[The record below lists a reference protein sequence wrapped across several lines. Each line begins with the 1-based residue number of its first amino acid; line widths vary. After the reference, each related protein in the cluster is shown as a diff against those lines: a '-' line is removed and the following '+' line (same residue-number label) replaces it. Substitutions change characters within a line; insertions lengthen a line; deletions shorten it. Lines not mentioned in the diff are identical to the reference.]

1 MGTIS
6 TLEALRE
13 LYPPVLER
21 ARIKTLHRLDAHCR
35 RFIGLSPFVCLGTG
49 GEDGLDVTPRGD
61 QPGFVHVLD
70 DTTLAL
76 PDWRGNNRLDSL
88 ANIIDNPQVGL
99 LFLVPGVDETLRVN
113 GVATIED
120 DAELTSRWQVN
131 GNHPRTVLIVKVRE
145 AFFHCGKAFIR
156 SRLWHADAQIDRSQL
171 PSYGQML
178 KDQIA
183 IEDTA
188 EEIQASVEEA
198 YRTRLY

>member
-21 ARIKTLHRLDAHCR
+21 ARIKTLHCLDAHCR
-35 RFIGLSPFVCLGTG
+35 RFIGLSPFVCLGTA

-88 ANIIDNPQVGL
+88 ANIVANPRVGL

-120 DAELTSRWQVN
+120 DTELTSRWLAN
-131 GNHPRTVLIVKVRE
+131 GNHPRTVLIVKVQE

-156 SRLWHADAQIDRSQL
+156 SRLWHADAQVDRSQL

-198 YRTRLY
+198 YRTKLY